1 MIIYPAIDIRG
12 GRCVRLT
19 EGRFDAETV
28 FADDPAAMA
37 AQWESMGAEFLHLVD
52 LDGALAGAGRNLPA
66 IKRILETVRIP
77 VQLGGGIR
85 SLASMEKLLALGVS
99 RLILGSIAVKNPA
112 LVAEACKL
120 FPGKIAVGIDAKNYS
135 EKKSGEK
142 KFSGG
147 EVAIEGWGEGGG
159 VSAVELA
166 KKMAGFGVEKIIYTD
181 ISRDGMLSGVN
192 AEATAAL
199 ARACGVEII
208 ASGGVA
214 SLEDIRRVKKIAADG
229 VTGCIIGKA
238 LYTGAVDLR
247 AALALAR
254 EG

>member
-28 FADDPAAMA
+28 FADDPAEMA
-37 AQWESMGAEFLHLVD
+37 CKWADCGAEFLHLVD
-52 LDGALAGAGRNLPA
+52 LDGALAGEGKNLPV
-66 IKRILETVRIP
+66 IKRILESVHIP

-85 SLASMEKLLALGVS
+85 NMEAVTKLLELGVQ
-99 RLILGSIAVKNPA
+99 RVILGSAAVKNPR
-112 LVAEACKL
+112 LVEEACRKY
-120 FPGKIAVGIDAKNYS
+120 PGHIAVGIDAK
-135 EKKSGEK
+135 K
-142 KFSGG
+142 G
-147 EVAIEGWGEGGG
+147 EVAIEGWEQGSG

-166 KKMAGFGVEKIIYTD
+166 KQMAASGVIRIIFTD

-192 AEATAAL
+192 ADATAAL
-199 ARACGVEII
+199 ARACGVQVI

-214 SLEDIRRVKKIAADG
+214 SLDDIKRLKAVEADG
-229 VTGCIIGKA
+229 VSGCIIGKA
-238 LYTGAVDLR
+238 IYTGAVDLQ
-247 AALALAR
+247 AALALAK